1 MGRLR
6 IVAIIVAATS
16 SSCVGAG
23 LMGAST
29 DANTVAD
36 ASAEGPSTG
45 DTTATTAPTS
55 NDPTQGPSSVDDTSG
70 CVAAAWDDEQWDGAC
85 WQ

>member
-6 IVAIIVAATS
+6 VVATIVAVTS

-36 ASAEGPSTG
+36 ASAEGTGSG
-45 DTTATTAPTS
+45 DTTDPTAPTS
-55 NDPTQGPSSVDDTSG
+55 NDATQDPSGVDDTNG
-70 CVAAAWDDEQWDGAC
+70 CASAAWDDAQWDEAC